1 MRQHGAPRMFK
12 PLTKALEL
20 FAFLVLGVAL
30 RHYWPSSQFWPTVS
44 SPVEPSSHRS
54 APLVLADRPN
64 VVVVLLDDAGAGD
77 AGALGH
83 PLLLTPNI
91 DAFVS
96 RAVKFTQAYAGAPCC
111 SPSRAVLLTG
121 RASYRTGVYDFLSKH
136 SGDMHMARTER
147 TVASLLRDAGYATVH
162 MGKWHLSHGP
172 WGAPPSAFGFDHSN
186 GSRLARV
193 GKVAPPHV
201 TVGAWRHCLVGAC
214 SPVGMPANCGRR
226 LAAVMCGPWPLSPL
240 RRLPASQLLQSFE
253 GWLRTASSRPF
264 FGYLALWEPHEPV
277 QRWSPRSF
285 QRWYSGPPRLPAVE
299 AGGGEGGGEGEGRG
313 QRRG

>member
-1 MRQHGAPRMFK
+1 MFK

-20 FAFLVLGVAL
+20 LAFLVLGVAL
-30 RHYWPSSQFWPTVS
+30 RHYWPSRPFWLAVS
-44 SPVEPSSHRS
+44 SPVEPSSHRA

-91 DAFVS
+91 DAFAA

-172 WGAPPSAFGFDHSN
+172 WGAPPSEFGFDHSN

-201 TVGAWRHCLVGAC
+201 TVGMVPLPG
-214 SPVGMPANCGRR
+214 GRLQPSRDARGLR
-226 LAAVMCGPWPLSPL
+226 LAAGGRHVSAMATLPTQAPAGVAAAAVL
-240 RRLPASQLLQSFE
+240 RGLAPHRIEPALFWLPCPMGATRAGAALVTALLPKLV
-253 GWLRTASSRPF
+253 LRPA
-264 FGYLALWEPHEPV
+264 
-277 QRWSPRSF
+277 
-285 QRWYSGPPRLPAVE
+285 PPA
-299 AGGGEGGGEGEGRG
+299 
-313 QRRG
+313 RR

>member
-1 MRQHGAPRMFK
+1 MITRRANTPRHHGARMLK
-12 PLTKALEL
+12 PLAKALEL

-30 RHYWPSSQFWPTVS
+30 RHYWPSRPFWPTVS
-44 SPVEPSSHRS
+44 LPVDPSSLRS
-54 APLVLADRPN
+54 APLVVADRPN

-83 PLLLTPNI
+83 PLLLTPYI
-91 DAFVS
+91 DAFAA

-162 MGKWHLSHGP
+162 MGKWHLSHGR
-172 WGAPPSAFGFDHSN
+172 WGAPPSEFGFDHSN

-193 GKVAPPHV
+193 GKVIPPHV
-201 TVGAWRHCLVGAC
+201 AVGRVAVAWWA
-214 SPVGMPANCGRR
+214 PA
-226 LAAVMCGPWPLSPL
+226 A
-240 RRLPASQLLQSFE
+240 Q
-253 GWLRTASSRPF
+253 
-264 FGYLALWEPHEPV
+264 
-277 QRWSPRSF
+277 
-285 QRWYSGPPRLPAVE
+285 
-299 AGGGEGGGEGEGRG
+299 
-313 QRRG
+313 